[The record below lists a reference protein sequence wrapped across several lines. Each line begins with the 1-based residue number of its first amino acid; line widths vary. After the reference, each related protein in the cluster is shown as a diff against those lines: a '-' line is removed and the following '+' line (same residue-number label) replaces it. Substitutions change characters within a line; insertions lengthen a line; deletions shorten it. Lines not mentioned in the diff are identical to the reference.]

1 LLASLPRSL
10 LASRAVT
17 AAPAARAEASLAE
30 VAVLSGV
37 GKAFGKRD
45 VLRGVDLAATPGK
58 ITVVLGGSGSG
69 KSTMLRILLGLE
81 PYEAGSVRLFGHE
94 VKALGRETYRELM
107 MQVGML
113 FQFGALFDSM
123 TVGENVGFALEYVQ
137 HLPKDQIRER
147 IRENLLMVGLRNV
160 EDLYPAELSGGMRK
174 RVALARAI
182 AHKPRFL
189 CVDEPTTGL
198 DPIMSDTINELILQ
212 MRDRLGATVL
222 CITHDLT
229 AAFKIADRIAYLF
242 QGKMLFDG
250 TPDEIRSCDDP
261 IVRQFISGSAHGPI
275 AGA

>member
-1 LLASLPRSL
+1 MTASAAESL
-10 LASRAVT
+10 
-17 AAPAARAEASLAE
+17 APAPQE
-30 VAVLSGV
+30 VAALAGV
-37 GKAFGKRD
+37 RKAFGERQ
-45 VLRGVDLAATPGK
+45 VLTGLDLEVAPGK

-69 KSTMLRILLGLE
+69 KSTLLRILLGLE
-81 PYEAGSVRLFGHE
+81 SYDAGSVRLFGRE
-94 VKALGRETYRELM
+94 VRSLGRDDYRDLM

-123 TVGENVGFALEYVQ
+123 TVRENVGFALRYVQ
-137 HLPKDQIRER
+137 HLGEDEIRER
-147 IRENLLMVGLRNV
+147 CRENLLMVGLKNV
-160 EDLYPAELSGGMRK
+160 EDLMPSQLSGGMRK

-182 AHKPRFL
+182 AHKPSFL

-229 AAFKIADRIAYLF
+229 AAFKIADRLAY
-242 QGKMLFDG
+242 LFDG
-250 TPDEIRSCDDP
+250 TMRFMGTPEEARACEDP
-261 IVRQFISGSAHGPI
+261 VVRQFISGSAHGPI

>member
-1 LLASLPRSL
+1 
-10 LASRAVT
+10 VT
-17 AAPAARAEASLAE
+17 ASAAESVAPAPQEFATISGLHRAFGDRKVLTGLDLE
-30 VAVLSGV
+30 VA
-37 GKAFGKRD
+37 
-45 VLRGVDLAATPGK
+45 PGK

-69 KSTMLRILLGLE
+69 KSTLLRILLGLE
-81 PYEAGSVRLFGHE
+81 SYDAGSVRLFGRE
-94 VKALGRETYRELM
+94 VDGLGRDEYRDLM

-123 TVGENVGFALEYVQ
+123 TVRDNVGFALRYVQ
-137 HLPKDQIRER
+137 HLDEAEIRER
-147 IRENLLMVGLRNV
+147 CRENLLMVGLKNV
-160 EDLYPAELSGGMRK
+160 EDLMPSQLSGGMRK

-182 AHKPRFL
+182 AHKPSFL

-229 AAFKIADRIAYLF
+229 AAFKIADRLAY
-242 QGKMLFDG
+242 LFDG
-250 TPDEIRSCDDP
+250 TLRFDGTPEEARASEDP
-261 IVRQFISGSAHGPI
+261 VVRQFISGSAHGPI

>member
-1 LLASLPRSL
+1 VSAG
-10 LASRAVT
+10 
-17 AAPAARAEASLAE
+17 AAAQERPAPTE
-30 VAVLSGV
+30 VATLEGV
-37 GKAFGKRD
+37 SKSFGKRS
-45 VLRGVDLAATPGK
+45 VLKGVDLDVVPGE

-81 PYEAGSVRLFGHE
+81 PYDAGSARIFGREVRT
-94 VKALGRETYRELM
+94 LGREEYRELM

-123 TVGENVGFALEYVQ
+123 TVGENVGFALKYVQ
-137 HLPKDQIRER
+137 CLEDDVIEELV
-147 IRENLLMVGLRNV
+147 RENLLMVGLKNV

-174 RVALARAI
+174 RVSLARAI
-182 AHKPRFL
+182 AHKPSFL

-242 QGKMLFDG
+242 QGKILFCG
-250 TPDEIRSCDDP
+250 TPDEIRACEDP

>member
-1 LLASLPRSL
+1 VNAS
-10 LASRAVT
+10 AAVHAAT
-17 AAPAARAEASLAE
+17 APSE
-30 VAVLSGV
+30 VAALAGV
-37 GKAFGKRD
+37 WKSFGKRG
-45 VLRGVDLAATPGK
+45 VLKGVDLEAAPGE

-81 PYEAGSVRLFGHE
+81 PYDAGSARIFGREVRT
-94 VKALGRETYRELM
+94 LGRDESRELM
-107 MQVGML
+107 MKVGML

-123 TVGENVGFALEYVQ
+123 TVGENVGFALKHVQ
-137 HLPKDQIRER
+137 RLPDDQIRELC
-147 IRENLLMVGLRNV
+147 RENLLMVGLKNV
-160 EDLYPAELSGGMRK
+160 EDLYPSELSGGMRK

-182 AHKPRFL
+182 AHKPSFL

-242 QGKMLFDG
+242 QGKVIFSG
-250 TPDEIRSCDDP
+250 TPDEIRACEDP
-261 IVRQFISGSAHGPI
+261 VVRQFISGSAHGPI

>member
-1 LLASLPRSL
+1 
-10 LASRAVT
+10 VT
-17 AAPAARAEASLAE
+17 APAAESLASAPND
-30 VAVLSGV
+30 VASITGLH
-37 GKAFGKRD
+37 KAFGDREILK
-45 VLRGVDLAATPGK
+45 GVDLAVAPGK

-81 PYEAGSVRLFGHE
+81 SYDAGSVRLFGHE
-94 VKALGRETYRELM
+94 VQGLGRNEYRDLM

-123 TVGENVGFALEYVQ
+123 TVGDNVGFALRYVQ
-137 HLPKDQIRER
+137 HLDEEEIRER
-147 IRENLLMVGLRNV
+147 CRENLLMVGLKNV
-160 EDLYPAELSGGMRK
+160 EDLTPSQLSGGMRK

-182 AHKPRFL
+182 AHKPNFL

-242 QGKMLFDG
+242 DGTLRFDG
-250 TPDEIRSCDDP
+250 TPEEARACEDP
-261 IVRQFISGSAHGPI
+261 VVRQFISGSAHGPI
-275 AGA
+275 AGD

>member
-1 LLASLPRSL
+1 MTASP
-10 LASRAVT
+10 AVRAV
-17 AAPAARAEASLAE
+17 APLPSE
-30 VAVLSGV
+30 VAALEGV
-37 GKAFGKRD
+37 WKSFGKRG
-45 VLRGVDLAATPGK
+45 VLKGVDLEATPGE

-81 PYEAGSVRLFGHE
+81 PYDTGSARLFGHE
-94 VKALGRETYRELM
+94 VRTLGRDEYRELM
-107 MQVGML
+107 MKVGML

-123 TVGENVGFALEYVQ
+123 TVAENVGFALKHVQ
-137 HLPKDQIRER
+137 GLPDDEIRELC
-147 IRENLLMVGLRNV
+147 RENLLMVGLKNV
-160 EDLYPAELSGGMRK
+160 EDLYPSELSGGMRK

-182 AHKPRFL
+182 AHKPSFL

-229 AAFKIADRIAYLF
+229 AAFKVADRIAYLF
-242 QGKMLFDG
+242 QGKVIFSG
-250 TPDEIRSCDDP
+250 TPDEIRACEDP
-261 IVRQFISGSAHGPI
+261 VVRQFISGSAHGPI